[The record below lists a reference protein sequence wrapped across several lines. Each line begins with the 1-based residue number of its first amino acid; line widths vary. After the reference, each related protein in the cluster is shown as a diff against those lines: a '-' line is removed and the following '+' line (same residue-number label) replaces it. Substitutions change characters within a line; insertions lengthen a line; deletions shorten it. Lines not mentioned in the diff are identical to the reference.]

1 MSWRWSRISE
11 RSAWK
16 KVLNVDGILIVVGF
30 ILSIAGIPILLAI
43 KDSQILV
50 WMRLTS
56 GLLLFCGISFLLLGL
71 SEILSA
77 DDCFSVQMGKNKGKV
92 YVYKIENKY
101 RPSFYEIL
109 IKAGGREFLVF
120 ANQYKKNIYS
130 ESKAAFIYSNVCDNG
145 SEIWALINK
154 NSDDIQELG
163 QSVGEYV
170 FISPNQHKTGK
181 IVLNVLQ
188 EDGYTEIS
196 ADRYICKNILV
207 PQESEIESVYNGKI
221 VQVPI
226 PNEYLIVKND
236 DKYQVWGIYCD
247 EKNNPRSYALSV
259 SSIIFHEGKD
269 TVILLGKHFEYTE
282 LYRGQ
287 SVGRKS
293 TTLIS
298 EVYDKKGYKGV
309 YGTVRRFNPQNKTL
323 EELYTGPIFG
333 ILFDEGE
340 IIGENGDVFKP

>member
-1 MSWRWSRISE
+1 MSWRLSRISE
-11 RSAWK
+11 RSAWE
-16 KVLNVDGILIVVGF
+16 KVLSADGFLLVVGF
-30 ILSIAGIPILLAI
+30 ILSIASIPILLSI
-43 KDSQILV
+43 KDTQIFV
-50 WMRLTS
+50 WMM
-56 GLLLFCGISFLLLGL
+56 FVCGILFLLEGL
-71 SEILSA
+71 SVILCA

-101 RPSFYEIL
+101 RPSYYEIL

-130 ESKAAFIYSNVCDNG
+130 ESKAAFIYCSSINNEKGTWV
-145 SEIWALINK
+145 LINK

-170 FISPNQHKTGK
+170 FISPNQHETGK

-196 ADRYICKNILV
+196 ADRYTCKNILV

-247 EKNNPRSYALSV
+247 EKNNPRCYALSV

-287 SVGRKS
+287 SLGRKS

-333 ILFDEGE
+333 ILFDDGE
-340 IIGENGDVFKP
+340 IIGENGEVFTP

>member
-1 MSWRWSRISE
+1 MDRLMSWRWSRISE
-11 RSAWK
+11 RSAWE
-16 KVLNVDGILIVVGF
+16 KVLSADGFLLVVGF
-30 ILSIAGIPILLAI
+30 ILSIASISILLSI
-43 KDSQILV
+43 KDTQMFV
-50 WMRLTS
+50 WMM
-56 GLLLFCGISFLLLGL
+56 FVCGILFLLLGL

-77 DDCFSVQMGKNKGKV
+77 DDYFSVQMGKNKGKV

-101 RPSFYEIL
+101 RPSYYEIL

-145 SEIWALINK
+145 SEIWMLINK

-170 FISPNQHKTGK
+170 FLSPKNQERNKT
-181 IVLNVLQ
+181 ILNILQ
-188 EDGYTEIS
+188 DNGYTEIS
-196 ADRYICKNILV
+196 ADRYACENILV
-207 PQESEIESVYNGKI
+207 PQENEIESVYNGKI
-221 VQVPI
+221 VQIPI
-226 PNEYLIVKND
+226 PNEYLRVKND

-247 EKNNPRSYALSV
+247 EKNNPRCYALSV

-287 SVGRKS
+287 SLGRKS

-333 ILFDEGE
+333 ILFDDGE
-340 IIGENGDVFKP
+340 IIGEKGQVFKP